1 MRNEMLLNRSAMTEA
16 KQRGLPSWLLLVLM
30 LCFVGLLLPLRVVA
44 QNGSDGNTYTT
55 PERLFYITRSLNK
68 NLVCYDYRLTDGK
81 LDKKDPIHV
90 YWVNR
95 EEKVGQKEDINFFQR
110 KMAYGYKQVEKGEDR
125 VVFTLT
131 AYPKRQMTLT
141 GSAGKGYTC
150 YVSISGK
157 QAILQSLYVK
167 TKPGNPMSVEY
178 VELRGVTVDGGEAV
192 TEQVRP

>member
-1 MRNEMLLNRSAMTEA
+1 MASVQQSRLS
-16 KQRGLPSWLLLVLM
+16 SWPLLVL
-30 LCFVGLLLPLRVVA
+30 LCCGWLLLPLRVVA
-44 QNGSDGNTYTT
+44 QNGSDGNTYPTS
-55 PERLFYITRSLNK
+55 ERLFYITRSLNK

-95 EEKVGQKEDINFFQR
+95 EEKVGEKEDINFFQR

-131 AYPKRQMTLT
+131 AYSKRQMTLT
-141 GSAGKGYTC
+141 GSAAKGYRC
-150 YVSISGK
+150 YVTISGK
-157 QAILQSLYVK
+157 QSVLQSLYVK

>member
-1 MRNEMLLNRSAMTEA
+1 MTEA
-16 KQRGLPSWLLLVLM
+16 KQRGLLSWLLLVLM

-141 GSAGKGYTC
+141 GSASKGYD
-150 YVSISGK
+150 VHVAISGK
-157 QAILQSLYVK
+157 PAILQSLYVK

>member
-1 MRNEMLLNRSAMTEA
+1 MRKLLYHALCLV
-16 KQRGLPSWLLLVLM
+16 GFLLLFPCGM
-30 LCFVGLLLPLRVVA
+30 AA
-44 QNGSDGNTYTT
+44 QPDSDGDTYTT
-55 PERLFYITRSLNK
+55 KERLFYITRSLNK
-68 NLVCYDYRLTDGK
+68 NLVCYDYRLTDGR

-110 KMAYGYKQVEKGEDR
+110 KMAYGYKQTEKSEDQ

-131 AYPKRQMTLT
+131 AYPKRLMTLKGNASDGYACYT
-141 GSAGKGYTC
+141 TIGGKPAQL
-150 YVSISGK
+150 K
-157 QAILQSLYVK
+157 SLYVK

-178 VELRGVTVDGGEAV
+178 VELRGISVEGGEPV

>member
-1 MRNEMLLNRSAMTEA
+1 MGSMRMNHSRIIS
-16 KQRGLPSWLLLVLM
+16 M
-30 LCFVGLLLPLRVVA
+30 LCGLLLFSLGVA
-44 QNGSDGNTYTT
+44 AQAASDGNTYTT

-95 EEKVGQKEDINFFQR
+95 EEKVGEKEDINFFQR

-131 AYPKRQMTLT
+131 AYPKRPMTLT
-141 GSAGKGYTC
+141 GSAAKGYRC
-150 YVSISGK
+150 YVTISGK
-157 QAILQSLYVK
+157 QAVLQSLYVK

-178 VELRGVTVDGGEAV
+178 VELRGVTVDGEEAV

>member
-1 MRNEMLLNRSAMTEA
+1 MKKKMILTAKAKAMGNAKLSLSLLIILCCMLA
-16 KQRGLPSWLLLVLM
+16 LPQ
-30 LCFVGLLLPLRVVA
+30 FVAA
-44 QNGSDGNTYTT
+44 QAGSDGDTYTT

-131 AYPKRQMTLT
+131 AYPKKQMTLT
-141 GSAGKGYTC
+141 GNASKGYQC
-150 YVSISGK
+150 YVSINGK
-157 QAILQSLYVK
+157 QAVLRSLFVK

-178 VELRGVTVDGGEAV
+178 VELRGVTVDGGEPIS
-192 TEQVRP
+192 EQVRP

>member
-1 MRNEMLLNRSAMTEA
+1 MASVQQSRLS
-16 KQRGLPSWLLLVLM
+16 SWPLLVL
-30 LCFVGLLLPLRVVA
+30 LCCGWLLLPLRVVA
-44 QNGSDGNTYTT
+44 QNGSDGNTYPTS
-55 PERLFYITRSLNK
+55 ERLFYITRSLNK

-95 EEKVGQKEDINFFQR
+95 EEKVGEKEDINFFQR

-131 AYPKRQMTLT
+131 AYSKRQMTLT
-141 GSAGKGYTC
+141 GSAAKGYRC
-150 YVSISGK
+150 YVTISGK
-157 QAILQSLYVK
+157 QAVLQSLYVK

>member
-1 MRNEMLLNRSAMTEA
+1 MKKKMILTAKAKAMGNAKLSLSLLIILCCMLA
-16 KQRGLPSWLLLVLM
+16 LPQ
-30 LCFVGLLLPLRVVA
+30 FVTA
-44 QNGSDGNTYTT
+44 QAGSDGDTYTT

-95 EEKVGQKEDINFFQR
+95 EEKVGEKEDINFFQR

-131 AYPKRQMTLT
+131 AYPKKQMTLT
-141 GSAGKGYTC
+141 GNASKGYQC
-150 YVSISGK
+150 YVSINGK
-157 QAILQSLYVK
+157 QAVLRSLFVK

-178 VELRGVTVDGGEAV
+178 VELRGVTVDGGEPIS
-192 TEQVRP
+192 EQVRP